1 MFFKKRR
8 PNDQKRARK
17 PASTDNGL
25 GSQPVFSYHARSA
38 RTEPGGT
45 RRASKSLWTAPD
57 KPSASRRQPRSWLK
71 RVLVLAGTIAVLAFA
86 INSLLLSTNPAVVAV
101 ADTKGRQLLLRD
113 QQIYQEAARKALRG
127 SWANTNKVTADTAK
141 ITQDIK
147 KQFPELEKVSVT
159 LPIVGRQPVVY
170 LQPAEPALLLK
181 SANSIFVLSESGR
194 AVLDVRQVRQAE
206 KLGLPLVQDQSGL
219 PITLGSAALP
229 GDDVTFITEVAG
241 QLKAKKIKITEI
253 VLPRGTS
260 ELNIRIEGAPYFVK
274 FNLRGD
280 ARAEAGAFLAVKQH
294 LERENTTPSVYIDVR
309 VENKAYY
316 R

>member
-1 MFFKKRR
+1 M
-8 PNDQKRARK
+8 
-17 PASTDNGL
+17 
-25 GSQPVFSYHARSA
+25 
-38 RTEPGGT
+38 
-45 RRASKSLWTAPD
+45 
-57 KPSASRRQPRSWLK
+57 
-71 RVLVLAGTIAVLAFA
+71 LAFA